1 MIKRY
6 FELIVRDL
14 SWNQVDS
21 YRFGSVGSHSSGGVR
36 VTDPNGIGGYEVA
49 ITVQSGDVL
58 DYIVKQTVRK
68 QDISL
73 NLAFVGAGAV
83 SAVEGFR
90 QWCARDMDANR
101 YRLTLKV
108 TVNDGI
114 DGQGAARY
122 VDVAFKKLTPS
133 QQQGGAVKAT
143 LVLQSV
149 TLRYAEEQT
158 SIVMAVDVS
167 ASEYSYTYPYSYG
180 NGGLDASA
188 ELTNSFIQEIPLVL
202 TFHGHMSSPEA
213 SLIQNGEA
221 YATVRFAG
229 LDLPTGYSLTVDA
242 VNGRIY
248 LTAPDGSETD
258 YYDEVDKTADSFLF
272 AKPGKST
279 LVPNIDPPDA
289 SKPSGDLRVF
299 PYTL

>member
-1 MIKRY
+1 MIKRA

-14 SWNQVDS
+14 SWNKVNS
-21 YRFGSVGSHSSGGVR
+21 YRFGSVGNHGAGVK
-36 VTDPNGIGGYEVA
+36 VTDPSGIGGYEVA

-83 SAVEGFR
+83 MAVEGFR
-90 QWCARDMDANR
+90 QWCARYMDATR

-108 TVNDGI
+108 TTYNGADSQGI
-114 DGQGAARY
+114 PRY

-133 QQQGGAVKAT
+133 QQQGNAVKAV
-143 LVLQSV
+143 LVLQAV
-149 TLRYAEEQT
+149 TLHYSEEQT
-158 SIVMAVDVS
+158 SIVMAVGIS
-167 ASEYSYTYPYSYG
+167 ASKYSYTYPYSYG

-188 ELTNSFIQEIPLVL
+188 ELSNPFIQYIPLVL

-213 SLIQNGEA
+213 SLIQDGEP

-229 LDLPTGYSLTVDA
+229 LDLPTGYSLTVDS

-248 LTAPDGSETD
+248 LTDPDGAETD

-272 AKPGKST
+272 AKPGAST
-279 LVPNIDPPDA
+279 LVPSIDPTDA
-289 SKPSGDLRVF
+289 SKPSVDLRVF